1 MSYNDRLREAC
12 VWVAAHPGE
21 TITVSIP
28 KADLAEALWTAAD
41 DCRWQ
46 PALSSW
52 ARDLASKTRGMCAV
66 CYDAAAPLD
75 RWEGLAAPQ
84 PTHAD
89 CAGGGCTCPCHEARR
104 HRHARTEAAP
114 EHLTTQWCPTHDRP
128 YLHECRYCRDGQSLD
143 AAGTTPPEDL
153 RARMR
158 ADVVAAQDLTKGREY
173 R

>member
-1 MSYNDRLREAC
+1 MNQNQARAIAKATSYLRPE
-12 VWVAAHPGE
+12 WTE
-21 TITVSIP
+21 TS
-28 KADLAEALWTAAD
+28 LFSL
-41 DCRWQ
+41 
-46 PALSSW
+46 LSSLPAARRDMP
-52 ARDLASKTRGMCAV
+52 ARDVMLALTWIAYDPATREPGRLKIEGPWWHVA
-66 CYDAAAPLD
+66 D
-75 RWEGLAAPQ
+75 RA
-84 PTHAD
+84 
-89 CAGGGCTCPCHEARR
+89 
-104 HRHARTEAAP
+104 ARTEAAP